1 MWVGSRLKPLTWEPG
16 THNNLSDTQNYDSEI
31 STPVRPPRSWLPR
44 TNWSIG
50 AKLESSGRHKETYVC
65 VPPNVKS
72 IYAALMMYSRT
83 QGSITNLTKHFPP
96 HTQWVVGSNTSA
108 ITLIHFSVFQVRSK
122 IARGACDQPKAGC
135 MGPVVSYNLIPI
147 GHFHLTRSCHWIM
160 LESLTP
166 ADSWLSTN
174 TGTH

>member
-1 MWVGSRLKPLTWEPG
+1 MPSYQGVYESEIIMKSINFPMWRNYIKLIKFSALIGKIWFRGIFHKNLFLSVWVGSRLKPLTWEPG

-83 QGSITNLTKHFPP
+83 QGEHYKSHKTFSSSHPVEWL
-96 HTQWVVGSNTSA
+96 WV
-108 ITLIHFSVFQVRSK
+108 
-122 IARGACDQPKAGC
+122 
-135 MGPVVSYNLIPI
+135 
-147 GHFHLTRSCHWIM
+147 
-160 LESLTP
+160 TP
-166 ADSWLSTN
+166 QL
-174 TGTH
+174 